1 MGRTPVPYSVQA
13 HVFFRDHW
21 LCSHCRRP
29 TIFHLAL
36 KQLSDV
42 VRGEF
47 PHLVLAHWNPQ
58 WRRDAAP
65 LLDELAASID
75 HVQAFSKGGAHD
87 ISNFATICAR
97 CNARKGN
104 RSREEHREVHKP
116 WVVKGKHGEPSN
128 WDGLASVFVFFARR
142 NRGKL
147 TITERGW
154 LAALESQLANPAER
168 QGVRPPTPPPEVKSN
183 S

>member
-1 MGRTPVPYSVQA
+1 MARTAIPYSVQTE
-13 HVFFRDHW
+13 VFFRDRW

-42 VRGEF
+42 VDGEF
-47 PHLVLAHWNPQ
+47 SNLTLAYWNPQ

-65 LLDELAASID
+65 LLDELAASVD
-75 HVQAFSKGGAHD
+75 HVHAFVKGGAHD

-97 CNARKGN
+97 CNARKGS
-104 RSREEHREVHKP
+104 RSREEHLQVHPP
-116 WVVKGKHGEPSN
+116 WVVKGKHGERTN

-142 NRGKL
+142 TSRKL
-147 TITERGW
+147 TVPERGW
-154 LAALESQLANPAER
+154 LSALEYHLAIVA
-168 QGVRPPTPPPEVKSN
+168 S
-183 S
+183 